1 MNKVDNSKIRKIIY
15 IQAIIR
21 GFLTR
26 KKIKLSKCQTAL
38 TFLDDHH
45 QNNVSNNNMDI
56 ISQSSI
62 TAKKENIIKNNL
74 ENIITNNLERNSS
87 IMNFNPNVSKSID
100 NNIVEIQD
108 KYLNI
113 NLVSYSIL
121 FMRYIT

>member
-1 MNKVDNSKIRKIIY
+1 M
-15 IQAIIR
+15 
-21 GFLTR
+21 
-26 KKIKLSKCQTAL
+26 
-38 TFLDDHH
+38 DDHH
-45 QNNVSNNNMDI
+45 QNNVSNNNIDI

-62 TAKKENIIKNNL
+62 TAKKENLIRIVSIIANRTK
-74 ENIITNNLERNSS
+74 ETNNLERNSS

>member
-1 MNKVDNSKIRKIIY
+1 
-15 IQAIIR
+15 
-21 GFLTR
+21 
-26 KKIKLSKCQTAL
+26 
-38 TFLDDHH
+38 LDDHH
-45 QNNVSNNNMDI
+45 QNNISNNNIDI